1 MLQTALPVATVAIWA
16 VGAKATP
23 APCLSVCESYGLSWR
38 LQQALLCWLIL
49 AVSWTHLWRVF
60 SIRLCGVGK
69 SFPKCGWLH
78 PMSAKQKVVW
88 GKTLSFASLPG
99 HLTSKFIYSAVVV
112 AAAAA
117 IFLYWDQNS
126 DSWSFHCGLGTSD
139 SPGILYSP
147 MTGWDCWH
155 INLWIRQLPGS
166 QPF

>member
-23 APCLSVCESYGLSWR
+23 APCLSVCESYGLSRR

-60 SIRLCGVGK
+60 SIRLCGVGNP
-69 SFPKCGWLH
+69 SLNVGGSIQCQPSRRW
-78 PMSAKQKVVW
+78 SEE
-88 GKTLSFASLPG
+88 KTLSFASLPG
-99 HLTSKFIYSAVVV
+99 HLTSKFIYSAV
-112 AAAAA
+112 AAAA

-139 SPGILYSP
+139 SPGILCSP